1 MSRQTRLAALIAC
14 GALMLGTTS
23 CGSDDGPSANP
34 EGASVTTAAPAGTSD
49 GGTEPADAAS
59 GSGTATLVDGPAAAD
74 KTVTLTAAGA
84 YEPSTLEVG
93 VGEEVPFQAATI
105 SGGLTETFTIDAP
118 GTYQA
123 TDELSDATATITVTG

>member
-49 GGTEPADAAS
+49 GGTEYLEGEVL
-59 GSGTATLVDGPAAAD
+59 GSCSHRNARG
-74 KTVTLTAAGA
+74 
-84 YEPSTLEVG
+84 
-93 VGEEVPFQAATI
+93 I
-105 SGGLTETFTIDAP
+105 SQFSLHGNARGH
-118 GTYQA
+118 
-123 TDELSDATATITVTG
+123 